1 MRHTAD
7 DKRFISSGLEKITTP
22 GSQSPDSETAEGGV
36 FSGQLSVGSDQR
48 NSHGDTES
56 AEDSAFLDDQLEA
69 EARVFACSDLLGAPH
84 GGHGFAREV
93 R

>member
-1 MRHTAD
+1 MTEVRVGVRQFPESG
-7 DKRFISSGLEKITTP
+7 DKP
-22 GSQSPDSETAEGGV
+22 GYGT
-36 FSGQLSVGSDQR
+36 
-48 NSHGDTES
+48 TES